1 MNILIASSELHPFSG
16 TGGLSDMVAGLGKAL
31 AARGHTVTFVTPL
44 YKSVADL
51 LPNYPKHTFSVQV
64 EMGPGQETLQGF
76 ELRSNSVPTTWFIAH
91 PVFDRPGLY
100 QWNGTDYPDNWYRFL
115 LFSKAIVTMLL
126 NHVVQP
132 DILHLNDWHTA
143 MAALLVHHLRTHQH
157 WPNAPKVCFTIHNLA
172 YQGVFGS
179 DVYRYTNLPW
189 SYFTMDGVEFYGQT
203 NFMKAGIGFADMVTT
218 VSPRYARE
226 IMTPEFGAGLDGF
239 VRKHSSKLVGILNG
253 IDTTEWDPATD
264 PHLPCHFHVDNL
276 QGKSECK
283 VALQKELGLPVNPNT
298 PLFCTITRLVEQ
310 KGIDILI
317 PAMERALASP
327 DELQFV
333 ILANGNTDYERRLA
347 ALAGKFP
354 NRMSLHIGFNRAL
367 SHRVEAGADFFILP
381 SKYEPCGLNQMYSQ
395 RYGTIPI
402 VRRVGGLD
410 DTVIDI
416 ADEPI
421 RGTGIKFEE
430 YSAEAILHALKRALD
445 LYRDKSALTQYRRNA
460 MLQDFS
466 WTRAAAAYE
475 ALYLRHLPP
484 HPTAT
489 HNNLACPSLTTA
501 K

>member
-31 AARGHTVTFVTPL
+31 AARGHNVIFVTPL
-44 YKSVADL
+44 YKSVTNQ
-51 LPNYPKHTFSVQV
+51 LPDRHRPAFSLQV
-64 EMGPGQETLQGF
+64 EMGRGYETVQVF
-76 ELRSNSVPTTWFIAH
+76 ELRSNNAPTTCFIAH

-115 LFSKAIVTMLL
+115 LFSKAVVAMLR
-126 NHVVQP
+126 NHAMRP

-143 MAALLVHHLRTHQH
+143 MAALLIHHIRTHHH
-157 WPNAPKVCFTIHNLA
+157 WPHTPKVCFTIHNLA
-172 YQGVFGS
+172 YQGIFSS
-179 DVYRYTNLPW
+179 DIYHFTNLPW

-239 VRKHSSKLVGILNG
+239 VRKHAAKLVGILNG
-253 IDTTEWDPATD
+253 IDTAEWDPATD

-283 VALQKELGLPVNPNT
+283 AALQKELGLPVNPDT

-317 PAMERALASP
+317 PAMEHALTEP

-333 ILANGNTDYERRLA
+333 VLANGNTEYESRLA
-347 ALAGKFP
+347 ALAQKFP
-354 NRMSLHIGFNRAL
+354 HRMSLHIGFNRAL
-367 SHRVEAGADFFILP
+367 SHRVEAGADFFVLP
-381 SKYEPCGLNQMYSQ
+381 SRYEPCGLNQMYSQ
-395 RYGTIPI
+395 RYGTIPV

-430 YSAEAILHALKRALD
+430 YSATAVMHAIKRALN

-475 ALYLRHLPP
+475 ALFLRHLRPQTTTQP
-484 HPTAT
+484 
-489 HNNLACPSLTTA
+489 NNHVCPSPA
-501 K
+501 SFP